1 MKRCFFLKAALAAV
15 LSVAAILPTA
25 AQSAQ
30 PVTIT
35 TVQPVD
41 PYAAMTPKER
51 QYLWKWKDRIRN
63 LTGFQEREKE
73 YEQLKAYTAEK
84 GYSREYYSAGKEL
97 IRLREDRNWKVGESE
112 HAKLVEELKSLGFL
126 LELAEWNGRNS
137 WSGRPSN
144 SSLIDSLIVNCKDQL
159 SARRTSC
166 WYQYTNTLS
175 LACGTYIPVSMI
187 ANDYEFLLWKELLLK
202 VCTKEQKER
211 YARLL
216 QESFKELFFAFRST
230 SLPIDDDPDLN
241 KMCALATFVT
251 LTDSSAFAAFKD
263 QNQETGLALLAES
276 ELIDIEK
283 NLIDNKKKWTEE
295 AALAL
300 NERCKAFEVERKAAE
315 KRVKESAWTRS
326 PWDSLLFHISRPAL
340 VAENLNAKDFTVSIE
355 DSVLTVLFKNRKQAN
370 VSIKGLF
377 QKASHKEKVVNSAC
391 RFYLTDT
398 VMMRLP
404 NLPDD
409 TYDITTHCGWK
420 KDSRLCTSA
429 SLAIAW
435 RFDNGLREFY
445 VTDAKTGRPV
455 DSVALWVWRNDT
467 VQKVKKPVIADLRLD
482 GFTPLPAELEKA
494 AADTLHSYN
503 FRLTTKDAD
512 GLHRRT
518 GVVRLQRANEP
529 WKPQASDHG
538 ALYLDRSVVQGGDS
552 VRFKGIAWHRTALG
566 KQTVVPAGRALQVI
580 LSGPRG
586 AKGDTLTLSA
596 NEFGAVAG
604 GFLLPKEALGG
615 TWQLQLLDGKK
626 YLASTGFLVGD
637 IVLPTFDATFD
648 PITRLILPGEE
659 FPVEGSVTMLS
670 GHPASGAKIA
680 WTAGKESGETTCEAD
695 GRFRIVLHPEQSWLS
710 LQMDVTSAEG
720 ETRSFNKSYNLS
732 PSLQVNI
739 EGLRG
744 GQSSA
749 SYAVVSGTTLQAR
762 LSVSSPDGSATATPV
777 TYRLKAGGKT
787 LVSGEIPAD
796 ELLQILLPKD
806 AGRRFTLEAEI
817 KVTST
822 QGKKYN
828 SSVTREIYRMEDADT
843 AFVAPVDWYLER
855 RPCETGVKA
864 RFGGAKGDIWAIAE
878 LWGTDAAG
886 ATVRF
891 GSQRIHIHGT
901 PGAEGSLQEILF
913 PRDENW
919 SENLTLTIL
928 WFKDRM
934 LHTQRLEYV
943 VEKEKIPLVFTRF
956 TDAVHPGAGA
966 TFTLRTRPGTEGVA
980 TVFDKAMNTLRSNYW
995 PALGAG
1001 SRTNVSVPYTPYNQG
1016 SWWHSPSWK
1025 TFSNN
1030 SLDEVVV
1037 IGYGSSK
1044 RTGLPPIVRGIATEA
1059 PMYKNA
1065 AMVESVAEESTAFL
1079 ALDAAPQSATD
1090 DTSAGVIAPET
1101 FRSDLSSVLA
1111 FEPFLRPDTE
1121 GNIFF
1126 NVKASDRLSQF
1137 VVRTLVHDKG
1147 ARSAVVER
1155 LMTVTLPVK
1164 VGLLPPAVLY
1174 EGDRVEFAVTAAN
1187 ASETPVTGKLSL
1199 QLFDGAYR
1207 PGARP
1212 LLTQTD
1218 VRTLRAGETTKAW
1231 LDEVSIP
1238 ACTSDTLG
1246 ILVAF
1251 TSDGA
1256 TDALSQAVPVRP
1268 RAQIIKETHSML
1280 LRGGEDLAAAK
1291 APLLKEFQNADPSQV
1306 TFEERTIA
1314 EMLDQLEQRLC
1325 RFEREDA
1332 ISLANALLAKT
1343 LLGQPTDSLTQKL
1356 AACQNADGGYGWMKG
1371 MDSSPYVT
1379 AMLLDRFAR
1388 IDKRDGDTRRA
1399 IQWLDS
1405 VCLGEKRVPWWRGGV
1420 SMPIYLYIRSLF
1432 PELPIV
1438 GKTSYAQ
1445 NEVARD
1451 WLNPNKMDRKYDC
1464 LYDRA
1469 LRARTLL
1476 NMTASDQGVDLAKFF
1491 GFTFFAERKL
1501 RKSLEKEAEYLL
1513 DYAVEHPSGGWYYPN
1528 LVMPWRGLMESEAY
1542 AHTFMCDILRDIAA
1556 RSAGEGGTPEP
1567 STTSARPT
1575 AAEIADGIRLWLLVQ
1590 RETQAWTEDPAYAMA
1605 IASIREG
1612 SPELLDTRVLIARSE
1627 SSLPLEKIKASG
1639 NQMKIERQWQVKRGG
1654 KWTAVKDGTRLR
1666 VGDRVRSVLNLW
1678 SQENRSFVI
1687 VTAPRPGNLQ
1697 PVNQVSGY
1705 AGARGGYR
1713 NVRSDR
1719 TEFLFDA
1726 YPEEKLSLTEEYRV
1740 THGGTFIAA
1749 PAEIVCTYADHYR
1762 ANDRYRPALWSYSW
1776 Q

>member
-1 MKRCFFLKAALAAV
+1 MKRSFFLRAALAAV
-15 LSVAAILPTA
+15 LSLAAIMPAT

-30 PVTIT
+30 PATATAVK
-35 TVQPVD
+35 PVD
-41 PYAAMTPKER
+41 PYASITNKER
-51 QYLWKWKDRIRN
+51 QAIAKWQDKIRNMTGFTEQENELLQFKAYMAERNYSEEYLW
-63 LTGFQEREKE
+63 
-73 YEQLKAYTAEK
+73 
-84 GYSREYYSAGKEL
+84 AGKRL
-97 IRLREDRNWKVGESE
+97 ISLREDRNWKVGESE
-112 HAKLVEELKSLGFL
+112 RAKLVEELKSLGYW
-126 LELAEWNGRNS
+126 LELAMLDYHNQVAA
-137 WSGRPSN
+137 
-144 SSLIDSLIVNCKDQL
+144 DSLIANHKEQL
-159 SARRTSC
+159 LGKRTSA
-166 WYQYTNTLS
+166 WYRRAMPLPEDYFITLQDYFITLPTS
-175 LACGTYIPVSMI
+175 II
-187 ANDYEFLLWKELLLK
+187 ANDYEYLIWYEILSFSLPKEK
-202 VCTKEQKER
+202 KEQ
-211 YARLL
+211 YIHLL
-216 QESFKELFFAFRST
+216 QDAFRERIT
-230 SLPIDDDPDLN
+230 DDSLN
-241 KMCALATFVT
+241 QKRMCEL
-251 LTDSSAFAAFKD
+251 AAFVAISDSAEFEAFKLR
-263 QNQETGLALLAES
+263 NQETGLAPLAENN
-276 ELIDIEK
+276 LISIEK
-283 NLIDNKKKWTEE
+283 QRIDSEKKWSEA

-300 NERCKAFEVERKAAE
+300 NERCKTFEADRKKLS
-315 KRVKESAWTRS
+315 KRPDLAYWELMIVQTY
-326 PWDSLLFHISRPAL
+326 RPRQ
-340 VAENLNAKDFTVSIE
+340 VAESLNKKEVVTSVE
-355 DSVLTVLFKNRKQAN
+355 DSVLLVMFKNVPKATLA
-370 VSIKGLF
+370 IKGS
-377 QKASHKEKVVNSAC
+377 QQGAKYKETIVNPTP
-391 RFYLTDT
+391 RYYLTDT
-398 VMMRLP
+398 VKMAIP

-409 TYDITTHCGWK
+409 TYTITTRGGGK
-420 KDSRLCTSA
+420 KDEKTCSIA

-435 RFDNGLREFY
+435 RYDGGLREFY

-455 DSVALWVWRNDT
+455 DSVALWIWRNDT
-467 VQKVKKPVIADLRLD
+467 LQKVKKPMVADLRLV
-482 GFTPLPAELEKA
+482 GFTQLPAELEKA

-518 GVVRLQRANEP
+518 DVVRLQRANDP
-529 WKPQASDHG
+529 WKPQSSDHG

-566 KQTVVPAGRALQVI
+566 EQTVVPAGRTLQVI

-586 AKGDTLTLSA
+586 AKGDTLTLTA

-615 TWQLQLLDGKK
+615 TWRLQLMDGKK

-659 FPVEGSVTMLS
+659 LTVEGTVTMLS

-680 WTAGKESGETTCEAD
+680 WTAGKESGETTCESD
-695 GRFRIVLHPEQSWLS
+695 GNFRIVLHPEQSWLS

-739 EGLRG
+739 EGLRD
-744 GQSSA
+744 GQSSE

-762 LSVSSPDGSATATPV
+762 LSVPSPDGSATATLV

-787 LVSGEIPAD
+787 LTRGEIPAN
-796 ELLQILLPKD
+796 ELLQISLPED
-806 AGRRFTLEAEI
+806 TGRLFSLEAEI
-817 KVTST
+817 KVTSA
-822 QGKKYN
+822 QEKKYN
-828 SSVTREIYRMEDADT
+828 SSVTREIYRMEDADS
-843 AFVAPVDWYLER
+843 ALEAPVDWYLEK

-864 RFGGAKGDIWAIAE
+864 RFGGANGDIWAIAE

-891 GSQRIHIHGT
+891 GSQRIHINGT
-901 PGAEGSLQEILF
+901 PGAEGSLQEVLF

-934 LHTQRLEYV
+934 LHTQQLEYL
-943 VEKEKIPLVFTRF
+943 VEKEEIPLEFTRF
-956 TDAVHPGAGA
+956 TDAVHPGAET
-966 TFTLRTRPGTEGVA
+966 TFMLRTRPGTEGVA
-980 TVFDKAMNTLRSNYW
+980 TVFDKAMNALRSNYW
-995 PALGAG
+995 PALGAD
-1001 SRTNVSVPYTPYNQG
+1001 SRTNVSVPYTPYKQG
-1016 SWWHSPSWK
+1016 TRWYSTGRL
-1025 TFSNN
+1025 TFQDDG
-1030 SLDEVVV
+1030 L
-1037 IGYGSSK
+1037 YGLGMIAYGVAPK
-1044 RTGLPPIVRGIATEA
+1044 RSGLPHMARGLATEA

-1065 AMVESVAEESTAFL
+1065 AMVESVANEAVSFAV
-1079 ALDAAPQSATD
+1079 ADVAPQSATD
-1090 DTSAGVIAPET
+1090 DTGGGVITPET

-1111 FEPFLRPDTE
+1111 FEPFLRPDAE
-1121 GNIFF
+1121 GNISFS
-1126 NVKASDRLSQF
+1126 VKASDRLSQF
-1137 VVRTLVHDKG
+1137 VVRTLVHDRQ

-1164 VGLLPPAVLY
+1164 VGVLPPAVLY
-1174 EGDRVEFAVTAAN
+1174 VNDQVEFAVTAAN

-1212 LLTQTD
+1212 LLTRSQQLT
-1218 VRTLRAGETTKAW
+1218 VPAGKTENGW
-1231 LDEVSIP
+1231 LTAEAIP
-1238 ACTSDTLG
+1238 VCMSDTLG
-1246 ILVAF
+1246 ILVVF

-1280 LRGGEDLAAAK
+1280 LRGGEDLSAAK
-1291 APLLKEFQNADPSQV
+1291 TALLKEFRNADPSQV

-1314 EMLDQLEQRLC
+1314 EMLDHLEQRLC
-1325 RFEREDA
+1325 RYEREDA
-1332 ISLANALLAKT
+1332 ISLANALLTKT
-1343 LLGQPTDSLTQKL
+1343 LLGQPTDSLAQKL

-1388 IDKRDGDTRRA
+1388 INKRDGDTRRA

-1438 GKTSYAQ
+1438 GKTSYAR
-1445 NEVARD
+1445 NEEARD
-1451 WLNPNKMDRKYDC
+1451 WLNPNKMDRKYDF

-1556 RSAGEGGTPEP
+1556 RSASEGGMPEP
-1567 STTSARPT
+1567 NARPT

-1612 SPELLDTRVLIARSE
+1612 SPELLETRVLIARSE
-1627 SSLPLEKIKASG
+1627 SNLPLEKIKASG
-1639 NQMKIERQWQVKRGG
+1639 NQMKIERQWQVKLGG
-1654 KWTAVKDGTRLR
+1654 KWTAMPDGARLR

-1749 PAEIVCTYADHYR
+1749 PADIVCTYADHYR
-1762 ANDRYRPALWSYSW
+1762 ANDRYRPALWSYYW

>member
-30 PVTIT
+30 PATNTAVR
-35 TVQPVD
+35 PVN
-41 PYAAMTPKER
+41 PYASITYKER
-51 QYLWKWKDRIRN
+51 QAIAKWQDKIRNMTGFTEQENELLQFKAYMAERNYSEEYLW
-63 LTGFQEREKE
+63 
-73 YEQLKAYTAEK
+73 
-84 GYSREYYSAGKEL
+84 AGKQL
-97 IRLREDRNWKVGESE
+97 IDLREGRNWKVGESE
-112 HAKLVEELKSLGFL
+112 RERLVEELKSLGYW
-126 LELAEWNGRNS
+126 LELAMLDYHNQVAA
-137 WSGRPSN
+137 
-144 SSLIDSLIVNCKDQL
+144 DSLIANHKEQL
-159 SARRTSC
+159 LGKRTSA
-166 WYQYTNTLS
+166 WSSRAMPLPEDYFITLPTS
-175 LACGTYIPVSMI
+175 II
-187 ANDYEFLLWKELLLK
+187 ANDYEYLIWYEILSFSLPKEK
-202 VCTKEQKER
+202 KEQ
-211 YARLL
+211 YIHLL
-216 QESFKELFFAFRST
+216 QDAFRERIT
-230 SLPIDDDPDLN
+230 DDSLN
-241 KMCALATFVT
+241 QKRMCEL
-251 LTDSSAFAAFKD
+251 AAFVAISDSAEFEAFKLR
-263 QNQETGLALLAES
+263 NQETGLAPLAENN
-276 ELIDIEK
+276 LISIEK
-283 NLIDNKKKWTEE
+283 QRIDSEKKWSEA

-300 NERCKAFEVERKAAE
+300 NERCKAFEADRKKLS
-315 KRVKESAWTRS
+315 KRPDLAYWELMIVQTY
-326 PWDSLLFHISRPAL
+326 RPRQ
-340 VAENLNAKDFTVSIE
+340 VAESLNKKEVVTSVE
-355 DSVLTVLFKNRKQAN
+355 DSVLLVMFKNVPKATLA
-370 VSIKGLF
+370 IKGS
-377 QKASHKEKVVNSAC
+377 QHGAKYKETIVNPAT
-391 RFYLTDT
+391 RYYLTDT
-398 VMMRLP
+398 VKMAIP

-409 TYDITTHCGWK
+409 TYTITTRGGGK
-420 KDSRLCTSA
+420 KDEKTCSIA

-435 RFDNGLREFY
+435 RFDSGLREFY

-467 VQKVKKPVIADLRLD
+467 TQKVKKPVIADLRLD

-494 AADTLHSYN
+494 AADSQHSYN

-518 GVVRLQRANEP
+518 DVVRLQRANEP

-566 KQTVVPAGRALQVI
+566 EQTVVPAGRTLQVI

-586 AKGDTLTLSA
+586 AKGDTLTLTA

-615 TWQLQLLDGKK
+615 TWRLQLLDGKK

-637 IVLPTFDATFD
+637 IVLPTFDASFD
-648 PITRLILPGEE
+648 PIDRLILPGEE
-659 FPVEGSVTMLS
+659 FPVEGTVTMLS
-670 GHPASGAKIA
+670 GHPASGAKII
-680 WTAGKESGETTCEAD
+680 WTASKESGETTCEAD

-710 LQMDVTSAEG
+710 LQMDATSAEG

-749 SYAVVSGTTLQAR
+749 NYAIISGTTLQAR
-762 LSVSSPDGSATATPV
+762 LSISSPDGSATATPV
-777 TYRLKAGGKT
+777 TYRLKAGRKT
-787 LVSGEIPAD
+787 LASGEIPAD
-796 ELLQILLPKD
+796 ELLQISLPED

-817 KVTST
+817 NVTST

-828 SSVTREIYRMEDADT
+828 SSVTREIYRMEDTDT
-843 AFVAPVDWYLER
+843 SLIAPVDWYLER

-886 ATVRF
+886 AIVRF
-891 GSQRIHIHGT
+891 GSQRIHIHGN

-928 WFKDRM
+928 WFKERM
-934 LHTQRLEYV
+934 LHTQRLEYT
-943 VEKEKIPLVFTRF
+943 VEKEEIPLEFTRF
-956 TDAVHPGAGA
+956 TDAIHPGAEA
-966 TFTLRTRPGTEGVA
+966 TFTLRTRLGTEGVA
-980 TVFDKAMNTLRSNYW
+980 TVFDKAMNALRSNYW
-995 PALGAG
+995 PALGASG
-1001 SRTNVSVPYTPYNQG
+1001 RTNVSVPYTQYDRGDIWNYHLSAPHDG
-1016 SWWHSPSWK
+1016 DK
-1025 TFSNN
+1025 MDDV
-1030 SLDEVVV
+1030 LVV
-1037 IGYGSSK
+1037 GYGSVK
-1044 RTGLPPIVRGIATEA
+1044 TRGATRTGLTRTNSV
-1059 PMYKNA
+1059 MFKSA
-1065 AMVESVAEESTAFL
+1065 AMVESVAEESIALATA
-1079 ALDAAPQSATD
+1079 DVAPQFTTD
-1090 DTSAGVIAPET
+1090 DTGAGVIAPET

-1121 GNIFF
+1121 GNISFTI
-1126 NVKASDRLSQF
+1126 KASDRLSQF
-1137 VVRTLVHDKG
+1137 VVRTLVHDRQ
-1147 ARSAVVER
+1147 AHSAVVER

-1280 LRGGEDLAAAK
+1280 LRGGEDLAAAR
-1291 APLLKEFQNADPSQV
+1291 AALLKEFQNADPSQV

-1332 ISLANALLAKT
+1332 ISLANALLVKT
-1343 LLGQPTDSLTQKL
+1343 LLGQPTDSLTQEL

-1528 LVMPWRGLMESEAY
+1528 LVMPWRGLMEGEAY

-1556 RSAGEGGTPEP
+1556 RSAGEGGTPKP
-1567 STTSARPT
+1567 STTGGTQTIGTRPT

-1627 SSLPLEKIKASG
+1627 SSLPLEKIKVSG

-1654 KWTAVKDGTRLR
+1654 KWTAVKDGTRLC